1 MAKYGFARHCKVRF
15 GMDHNGESMYE
26 RTSLEEIVANELKS
40 RGIEFAE
47 QYPTDSGFVLDF
59 VIAPNICLEADGPCH
74 DSSKAKRRDWF
85 RTKCLKLEGW
95 KVYRL
100 DYHVIA
106 NNESLLRK
114 LDEILI

>member
-1 MAKYGFARHCKVRF
+1 
-15 GMDHNGESMYE
+15 MYE
-26 RTSLEEIVANELKS
+26 RTDLEQIVFDLLKS
-40 RGIEFAE
+40 KGIEFAE

-74 DSSKAKRRDWF
+74 DSSKAKKRDGF

-100 DYHVIA
+100 RYELINDSHRLS
-106 NNESLLRK
+106 NR
-114 LDEILI
+114 LDEILVRVGLG